1 MPKRRWYGK
10 GFHHLVMEI
19 PVSECQCGNGV
30 SGFGAFLKGFLQE
43 RINATPMHLRKDEDG
58 TALHLLRDRGA
69 LRSEKNILT
78 VQGRGRCPSAPV
90 ARGVPRMLRNH
101 DGSQHGTPSQA
112 ALPQR

>member
-1 MPKRRWYGK
+1 MPKKRWYGK
-10 GFHHLVMEI
+10 GFHHRVVEEI

-69 LRSEKNILT
+69 LRSEKAFERFGGG
-78 VQGRGRCPSAPV
+78 VVAPPPLLL
-90 ARGVPRMLRNH
+90 GVFLEC
-101 DGSQHGTPSQA
+101 
-112 ALPQR
+112 